1 MPERWARR
9 FAGVRAHPPVLR
21 ATIPSFPV
29 RPFARPINRPDVY
42 VAAGRRMIRTIME
55 TNSFA
60 SGARR
65 SRAAVAVVNSLGA
78 VDLVAAIVAEDA
90 QASVTDAVRREL
102 NAQEYVRV
110 FDLNLDSASGLYEE
124 GLQGGED
131 SQRHRDI
138 YLCGG
143 VDAAIERD
151 PEGFEHAVEELCSS
165 IAREGHTGWNA
176 HTVRRVVIIGGN
188 ALLDRLDHLIHGI
201 QRGVRYR
208 YILVQ

>member
-1 MPERWARR
+1 
-9 FAGVRAHPPVLR
+9 
-21 ATIPSFPV
+21 
-29 RPFARPINRPDVY
+29 
-42 VAAGRRMIRTIME
+42 MIKTIME
-55 TNSFA
+55 TNCFA

-90 QASVTDAVRREL
+90 QASVTEAVRREL
-102 NAQEYVRV
+102 QAHEYVRV
-110 FDLNLDSASGLYEE
+110 FELGTDSPPGLPAAGPSNSDE
-124 GLQGGED
+124 

-138 YLCGG
+138 YLWGG

-151 PEGFEHAVEELCSS
+151 PEGFEHAVEELCST
-165 IAREGHTGWNA
+165 ITRGGHTGWNA
-176 HTVRRVVIIGGN
+176 HTVRRVVIIGGS
-188 ALLDRLDHLIHGI
+188 ALLDRLDHLVHGI